1 MNKLKVLTIS
11 IIVLV
16 MSLSLAGPSVDV
28 AAKPRALGVSPVLVA
43 PLLDYSVLAGAAVNN
58 TAGATTT
65 TGEVGVSPAA
75 AITGFPPG
83 IAAGNNAVHLHSND
97 ASAIAAQA
105 QTLTL
110 WGALDQICDYGPYA
124 GVTDLSTLVIG
135 GGTPGNLPPGVYCAA
150 TTFSITTTINLTGS
164 GTYIFKTGTTLLV
177 SNAATVT
184 GGDPCNVWWRI
195 GSAATLGSTSSVI
208 GTIVTADV
216 ADVTAMNNGATLNG
230 RILSQAAATVTLNTN
245 TITGPICAAPTFT
258 TTASGPITVG
268 GTITDTANLSST
280 SSSPLGGT
288 ISFAVYAPGD
298 TTCATPI
305 PVGPAVAVS
314 GAGSYTSA
322 PYTAT
327 TVGSYRWRAFYSG
340 DGHNPAFNTACNDPG
355 ETSTVTALPVAP
367 VLPSTGFAPQH
378 VTVLPAQPAEKAY
391 AALGDLWLEIPKL
404 GVQMSIVGVPQTN
417 GTWDVSWLGN
427 NAGWLQGTAF
437 PTWSGNSV
445 ITGHVWNANNKA
457 GPFVYLNTL
466 WYGDRIIVH
475 AWGQQYI
482 YEVRSVMLVRPDSVT
497 AAFQHKDAPWLT
509 LTTCRSYDI
518 EKGTYRYRVLVQ
530 AVQVQIK

>member
-28 AAKPRALGVSPVLVA
+28 AAKPLAAGTSPTLNN
-43 PLLDYSVLAGAAVNN
+43 LLNVSVLAGSGITNVP
-58 TAGATTT
+58 TTT
-65 TGEVGVSPAA
+65 TSGDRDVSPGP
-75 AITGFPPG
+75 AIDPGGWAGTGTSHFVDLT
-83 IAAGNNAVHLHSND
+83 AFN
-97 ASAIAAQA
+97 AQA
-105 QTLTL
+105 EALTT
-110 WGALDQICDYGPYA
+110 WGALNLDACDYSFA
-124 GVTDLSTLVIG
+124 AQTDLSTTSIG
-135 GGTPGNLPPGVYCAA
+135 GGIAGQLPPGVYCSAVG
-150 TTFSITTTINLTGS
+150 FSVSTTINLTGS
-164 GTYIFKTGTTLLV
+164 GTYIFRTVSTLV
-177 SNAATVT
+177 AAVGATVT
-184 GGDPCNVWWRI
+184 GGDPCNVWWRV
-195 GSAATLGSTSSVI
+195 GSSTTLNGSSSFV
-208 GTIVTADV
+208 GTIISQTGSN
-216 ADVTAMNNGATLNG
+216 AMGANATLNG
-230 RILSQAAATVTLNTN
+230 RFLALSGAGVTLNQN
-245 TITGPICAAPTFT
+245 TITGPICAPPTLT